1 MEKQNAEE
9 EAWKHEESKKEASE
23 ASQSC
28 ISGAGTKTVEYR
40 PCTVKKRW
48 SNYHP
53 ELIQKDLYI
62 YPYIYIQIYL
72 DIMCICKESARE
84 RERERFCHCVSLFW
98 MDQRKFGALCEIGN
112 YCVKLQPFACP
123 GKKKGVFFWKCVLE
137 SAKVQ
142 LVLCCSQFPPED
154 FSSRSPWSRGCRR

>member
-40 PCTVKKRW
+40 PCTVNKRW

-62 YPYIYIQIYL
+62 YPYRYY
-72 DIMCICKESARE
+72 MYMWRE
-84 RERERFCHCVSLFW
+84 RERERREILSLCF
-98 MDQRKFGALCEIGN
+98 
-112 YCVKLQPFACP
+112 V
-123 GKKKGVFFWKCVLE
+123 VLDG
-137 SAKVQ
+137 SAKIW
-142 LVLCCSQFPPED
+142 CSL
-154 FSSRSPWSRGCRR
+154 